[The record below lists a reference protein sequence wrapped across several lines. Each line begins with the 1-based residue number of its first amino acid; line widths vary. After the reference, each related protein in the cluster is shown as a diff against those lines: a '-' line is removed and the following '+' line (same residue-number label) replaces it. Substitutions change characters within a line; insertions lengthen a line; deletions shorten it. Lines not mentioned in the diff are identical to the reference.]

1 VIGSALVLLVSAF
14 FSIPVINFQTF
25 SEIVIRFH
33 ASPAVFAKALIFSGV
48 MGLIGGLFPAI
59 RASRVSPI
67 EAMRG

>member
-1 VIGSALVLLVSAF
+1 
-14 FSIPVINFQTF
+14 
-25 SEIVIRFH
+25 
-33 ASPAVFAKALIFSGV
+33 VFAKALIFSGV